1 MSIKFFLLIVMSFAF
16 AACGGKASS
25 DKKCVIEGSISGL
38 DGQGWVYVVD
48 AWDENRVI
56 DSIQHINGVFRF
68 EVDALQPTMV
78 MLSDGYD
85 NFVTE
90 GFFNDHGVISLQG
103 NVAEITKMA
112 ISGTPMNDT
121 IIELKKKME
130 GYFTEKSMV
139 KRWELCTE
147 LFSSK
152 IGENLGNACSVVMI
166 EMSLSGIHPYELLGY
181 MDKLAPYLKN
191 KSYAGKLRGKLE
203 KMVRVSPYVKESGI
217 EPYYIDMEYPN
228 INGDMIKLSDI
239 VANPKNKYVLI
250 DFWSTWCGP
259 CVASLKTLK
268 DTYKLYK
275 ERGFEVYAVS
285 CDDNLEGWK
294 EFVMEED
301 AGWVDVV
308 AGGYFPEW
316 KSYELDGIPCSIL
329 IDCSTGLIV
338 GRNLFGNMVGDK
350 LEKLL

>member
-1 MSIKFFLLIVMSFAF
+1 MIRRVFLAVFMCFIFG
-16 AACGGKASS
+16 ACNDTDASL
-25 DKKCVIEGSISGL
+25 KKCVIEGNISGL
-38 DGQGWVYVVD
+38 DGQGWIYMVD
-48 AWDENRVI
+48 TWNDNEVM
-56 DSIQHINGVFRF
+56 DSTQYNNGVFRF

-78 MLSDGYD
+78 MLCTEYD
-85 NFVTE
+85 DILE
-90 GFFNDHGVISLQG
+90 KGFFNDPGVISLQG
-103 NVAEITKMA
+103 DVAEIAKMA

-121 IIELKKKME
+121 IIELKKNME
-130 GYFTEKSMV
+130 ECFTEKSMV

-147 LFSSK
+147 LFNSK
-152 IGENLGNACSVVMI
+152 LEENLGNACSVVMI

-181 MDKLAPYLKN
+181 MDKLEPYLKN
-191 KSYAGKLRGKLE
+191 KAYAGKLRGKLE

-217 EPYYIDMEYPN
+217 EPYFIDMEYPD

-250 DFWSTWCGP
+250 DFWSTWCAP

-275 ERGFEVYAVS
+275 DRGFEVYAVS

-294 EFVMEED
+294 KFVTEED
-301 AGWVDVV
+301 TGWVDVV

>member
-1 MSIKFFLLIVMSFAF
+1 MSRKFFLLIVMSFAF
-16 AACGGKASS
+16 AACGGKGAS

-56 DSIQHINGVFRF
+56 DSIQHNNGVFRF

-85 NFVTE
+85 NFFTE

-103 NVAEITKMA
+103 DVAEITKMA

-130 GYFTEKSMV
+130 ECFTEKSMV

-147 LFSSK
+147 LYSSK

-181 MDKLAPYLKN
+181 MDKLEPYLKN

-203 KMVRVSPYVKESGI
+203 KMVRVSPYVEECGV
-217 EPYYIDMEYPN
+217 EPYYIDMEYPD
-228 INGDMIKLSDI
+228 INGNKIKLSDI
-239 VANPKNKYVLI
+239 IANPKNKYVLI
-250 DFWSTWCGP
+250 DFWSTWCAP

-294 EFVMEED
+294 KFVTEED
-301 AGWVDVV
+301 TGWVDVV
-308 AGGYFPEW
+308 AGGYFPKW